1 MSSAQSEFVITIV
14 NASLS
19 DSDISYIRKPDSFSL
34 LQYFNNLNFF
44 LLFMSTSTLID
55 WKKLFKCTEDQ
66 SLEFISHVIYDGVPT
81 AQPPSEVFD
90 DRILEWK
97 HALVGQF
104 IGYAPKFTSLQSIV
118 AAIWETLRKTLT
130 YSKQTVDDSPVLGTQ
145 YAKTG
150 FGFNENTSLASTLQ
164 CPIGALYQE
173 GSKLYLQ
180 CDWYS
185 SSYGFCHSFKRDG
198 CTVQIRIQT
207 PWIPPCCTYSKLYG
221 HSNTC
226 TVKGDKA
233 KTVQVWQVK
242 KPDLNGKS
250 DNTDGKSD
258 LTVNAEEQQS
268 ETGAKTRVSNP
279 VDTIV
284 EPITHCT
291 QLLPELGISNPV
303 RKSVKKDKKSG
314 ASTKKFEVLA
324 KDADGKKTRAA
335 AQGVTELL
343 QDLKSKK
350 KAHYDK
356 ALPEV
361 HVSSGGG

>member
-19 DSDISYIRKPDSFSL
+19 DSDISYIR
-34 LQYFNNLNFF
+34 
-44 LLFMSTSTLID
+44 
-55 WKKLFKCTEDQ
+55 
-66 SLEFISHVIYDGVPT
+66 
-81 AQPPSEVFD
+81 
-90 DRILEWK
+90 
-97 HALVGQF
+97 
-104 IGYAPKFTSLQSIV
+104 
-118 AAIWETLRKTLT
+118 
-130 YSKQTVDDSPVLGTQ
+130 
-145 YAKTG
+145 
-150 FGFNENTSLASTLQ
+150 
-164 CPIGALYQE
+164 
-173 GSKLYLQ
+173 
-180 CDWYS
+180 
-185 SSYGFCHSFKRDG
+185 
-198 CTVQIRIQT
+198 
-207 PWIPPCCTYSKLYG
+207 KLYG

-361 HVSSGGG
+361 HVSSGGDIICLMETRIRLANAAALTLNFSEDWNVSHNYSHAENGRLWILWWKHLLFSVLQQDKQTFSIHGKHRIITATYGSNNSTDR